1 MHGNNVIL
9 THTLSSTSMQE
20 EKPPG
25 GSSGELQGVHYFN
38 CQKDHGIFLPLEM
51 LKRDDRFDSI
61 KSTELA
67 VQEMNISGS
76 DAEKD
81 QTRRP
86 SADKTPDK
94 GTPSSLA
101 SCPSQSLEPTPLEVS
116 PCTSKNRAQESHSL
130 ESTPVLAA
138 AAAALFSGTDSPLQ
152 KMEELLSGK
161 SKPNCYGCFTILE
174 LTYVY
179 VCKLFHVSY
188 NSRCLGMRLVKRNA
202 IMMS

>member
-1 MHGNNVIL
+1 ML
-9 THTLSSTSMQE
+9 THTWSSTSMQE

-25 GSSGELQGVHYFN
+25 GSSGELQGMHYFD
-38 CQKDHGIFLPLEM
+38 CLKGHGIFLPLEM
-51 LKRDDRFDSI
+51 LERDDRFDSI

-76 DAEKD
+76 DAEKN

-101 SCPSQSLEPTPLEVS
+101 SRHSQSLEPTPLEVS
-116 PCTSKNRAQESHSL
+116 PCTSKNRAQQSHSL
-130 ESTPVLAA
+130 ESTPVLAAA

-152 KMEELLSGK
+152 KELQKMEERLSGK
-161 SKPNCYGCFTILE
+161 SKPNCYGGFPILE

-188 NSRCLGMRLVKRNA
+188 V
-202 IMMS
+202 

>member
-1 MHGNNVIL
+1 
-9 THTLSSTSMQE
+9 MQE

-76 DAEKD
+76 DAE
-81 QTRRP
+81 
-86 SADKTPDK
+86 
-94 GTPSSLA
+94 
-101 SCPSQSLEPTPLEVS
+101 
-116 PCTSKNRAQESHSL
+116 
-130 ESTPVLAA
+130 
-138 AAAALFSGTDSPLQ
+138 PLQ

-161 SKPNCYGCFTILE
+161 SKPNCYGGLP
-174 LTYVY
+174 YW
-179 VCKLFHVSY
+179 S
-188 NSRCLGMRLVKRNA
+188 
-202 IMMS
+202 

>member
-1 MHGNNVIL
+1 
-9 THTLSSTSMQE
+9 MQE

-25 GSSGELQGVHYFN
+25 GSSGELQGEHYFN

-101 SCPSQSLEPTPLEVS
+101 SRHSQSLEPTPLEVS

-130 ESTPVLAA
+130 ESTPVLAVAA
-138 AAAALFSGTDSPLQ
+138 AAAALFSGTDSPF
-152 KMEELLSGK
+152 EELLSGK
-161 SKPNCYGCFTILE
+161 SKPNCYTGVNVCISVQALP
-174 LTYVY
+174 
-179 VCKLFHVSY
+179 CKLCITHV
-188 NSRCLGMRLVKRNA
+188 A
-202 IMMS
+202 